1 MDLIT
6 HFLVPYI
13 ILAAVRS
20 KNKLEGAL
28 GGISPDIDVIFAFTV
43 GIIFPQYVIFSHRGI
58 THSLIFGFI
67 TSTIFLYFIS
77 RKQVTEFINRV
88 IKRDISLK
96 FTKKTVGI
104 AYFGVIIHLLLDY
117 LTYLGI
123 PLFYPFIIT
132 RYSAEIYYFA
142 DYFMMILGI
151 FVILVLYLNINKN
164 YKKAAMVIFMI
175 FLISFGGIRAY
186 EKSDVI
192 NSENPTLNGNFSL
205 IAVYPTRDMFT
216 WKVVRSDAQNSIYFV
231 SDYNTIKKQGSNIK
245 IFKSLSIK
253 NGSYRSAQNAI
264 KIANTYPGVKKLKWN
279 SYYTIIEAEFNSS
292 QWDITYFDIY
302 TNEITNKIKVIV
314 PLNEN

>member
-13 ILAAVRS
+13 ILAAVKS

-28 GGISPDIDVIFAFTV
+28 GGISPDIDVILAVAV
-43 GIIFPQYVIFSHRGI
+43 GILAPQYIIFSHRGI
-58 THSLIFGFI
+58 THSLIFGFF

-77 RKQVTEFINRV
+77 RKQVTEFISRI

-96 FTKKTVGI
+96 FTKKTIGI

-117 LTYLGI
+117 LTFLGI
-123 PLFYPFIIT
+123 PLLYPFTIT
-132 RYSAEIYYFA
+132 RYSAELYYFT

-151 FVILVLYLNINKN
+151 FVMVVLYLNINKN
-164 YKKAAMVIFMI
+164 YKKAAMAIFVI

-186 EKSDVI
+186 EKFDVI
-192 NSENPTLNGNFSL
+192 NSETPTLNGNFSQ
-205 IAVYPTRDMFT
+205 IAVYPTRDMFR
-216 WKVVRSDAQNSIYFV
+216 WKVVKSDAQNSIYFV
-231 SDYNTIKKQGSNIK
+231 SDYNTLKKQESNIT

-253 NGSYRSAQNAI
+253 NGSYGSAQNAI
-264 KIANTYPGVKKLKWN
+264 KIANTYPGVKRFKWN

-292 QWDITYFDIY
+292 QWDVTYFDIY
-302 TNEITNKIKVIV
+302 MNKIKVIV